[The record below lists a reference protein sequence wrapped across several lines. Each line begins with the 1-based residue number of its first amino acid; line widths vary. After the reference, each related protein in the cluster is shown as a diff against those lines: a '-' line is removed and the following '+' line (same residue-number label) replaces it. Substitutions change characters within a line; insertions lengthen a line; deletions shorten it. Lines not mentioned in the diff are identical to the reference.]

1 MNSSQ
6 TLAPKRAQSAWN
18 WDTKQTG
25 SRSDQLAALE
35 ALAFWLDS
43 AFHIPI
49 LGTRVGFDAIIGLI
63 PGIGDAL
70 TSFASLFILRA
81 ASKYGVPRTTLARM
95 GLNIGIDWLVG
106 SIPFLGDMFDAYWKS
121 NVKNVTLLKRH
132 LNETPL
138 DQRRNRRGDR
148 LFVFGVITLLLL
160 VLAASVAA
168 AIAMVTWLAHRLF

>member
-1 MNSSQ
+1 MNRSQ
-6 TLAPKRAQSAWN
+6 TLTPDRTASAWR
-18 WDTKQTG
+18 WDTKQTN
-25 SRSDQLAALE
+25 SRSDQLASLE

-43 AFHIPI
+43 AFRIPI

-81 ASKYGVPRTTLARM
+81 ASKYGVRRATLARM

-106 SIPFLGDMFDAYWKS
+106 SIPFFGDMFDAYWKS
-121 NVKNVTLLKRH
+121 NIKNVTLLKRH

-148 LFVFGVITLLLL
+148 LFVFGVIALLLL
-160 VLAASVAA
+160 VLAASAAA